1 MSVASFAPA
10 SSRAVE
16 ILFRIVLR
24 CRLFAAAAAVPSRTP
39 RPLTLVMLR
48 ERAHFT
54 RSRDGTRI
62 ECVITDDATLAP
74 STAPRDWFVLVHAHP
89 KLGGNRQMMR
99 PLALA
104 LARRGFGSVC
114 VALRGT
120 SGSLGSSSWRGT
132 REEGEDLCAA
142 ADLVIDGTCAG
153 GNARA
158 RVHLIGYSYGSTVCA
173 YALGQRSCIASYVA
187 IGYPRGSYGCG
198 LFGVGA
204 KWLMRDHA
212 STLTEDETTP
222 KLFVHPSRDEFTTV
236 KTMERFVSEK
246 LSSRG
251 VKALRVLEGA
261 GHFAF
266 VQDAVAA
273 EAAVEWIVEFVE
285 SLTPKEDARDSQ

>member
-1 MSVASFAPA
+1 MSVLSFARFIRTRGRARPRACYLRIDFFIRRRPA
-10 SSRAVE
+10 RRVTLA
-16 ILFRIVLR
+16 
-24 CRLFAAAAAVPSRTP
+24 
-39 RPLTLVMLR
+39 LVMFR

-89 KLGGNRQMMR
+89 KLGGNRQMMQ
-99 PLALA
+99 PLARA

-132 REEGEDLCAA
+132 REEGEDVCAA
-142 ADLVIDGTCAG
+142 ADLVVDGTCAG
-153 GNARA
+153 GDARA
-158 RVHLIGYSYGSTVCA
+158 RVHLVGYSYGSTVCA

-204 KWLMRDHA
+204 KWLMRDHT
-212 STLTEDETTP
+212 SRLMEDETTP

-236 KTMERFVSEK
+236 QTMERFVGEK
-246 LSSRG
+246 LSSK
-251 VKALRVLEGA
+251 VKELRVLEGA
-261 GHFAF
+261 GHFVF
-266 VQDAVAA
+266 VQDEAAADAAVA
-273 EAAVEWIVEFVE
+273 WIKEFVE
-285 SLTPKEDARDSQ
+285 SLKSGEERVIAQ

>member
-1 MSVASFAPA
+1 VSVLSFARFIRTRGRARPRACYLRIDFFIRRRPA
-10 SSRAVE
+10 RRVTLA
-16 ILFRIVLR
+16 
-24 CRLFAAAAAVPSRTP
+24 
-39 RPLTLVMLR
+39 LVMFR

-89 KLGGNRQMMR
+89 KLGGNRQMMQ
-99 PLALA
+99 PLARA

-132 REEGEDLCAA
+132 REEGEDVCAA
-142 ADLVIDGTCAG
+142 ADLVVDGTCAG
-153 GNARA
+153 GDARA
-158 RVHLIGYSYGSTVCA
+158 RVHLVGYSYGSTVCA

-212 STLTEDETTP
+212 SRLMEDETTP

-236 KTMERFVSEK
+236 QTMERFVGEK
-246 LSSRG
+246 LSSK
-251 VKALRVLEGA
+251 VKELRVLEGA

-266 VQDAVAA
+266 VQDEAAADAAVA
-273 EAAVEWIVEFVE
+273 WIEEFVE
-285 SLTPKEDARDSQ
+285 SLKSGEERVIAQ

>member
-1 MSVASFAPA
+1 MF
-10 SSRAVE
+10 
-16 ILFRIVLR
+16 
-24 CRLFAAAAAVPSRTP
+24 
-39 RPLTLVMLR
+39 R

-62 ECVITDDATLAP
+62 ECVITDDTTLAP

-89 KLGGNRQMMR
+89 KLGGNRQMMQ
-99 PLALA
+99 PLARA

-132 REEGEDLCAA
+132 REEGEDVCAA
-142 ADLVIDGTCAG
+142 ADLVVDGTCAG
-153 GNARA
+153 GDARA

-212 STLTEDETTP
+212 SRLMEDETTP

-236 KTMERFVSEK
+236 QTMERFVGEK
-246 LSSRG
+246 LSKG
-251 VKALRVLEGA
+251 VKELRVLEGA

-266 VQDAVAA
+266 VQDEAAADAAVA
-273 EAAVEWIVEFVE
+273 WIEEFVE
-285 SLTPKEDARDSQ
+285 SLKSGEERVIAQ

>member
-1 MSVASFAPA
+1 MF
-10 SSRAVE
+10 
-16 ILFRIVLR
+16 
-24 CRLFAAAAAVPSRTP
+24 
-39 RPLTLVMLR
+39 R

-89 KLGGNRQMMR
+89 KLGGNRQMMQ
-99 PLALA
+99 PLARA

-120 SGSLGSSSWRGT
+120 SGPLGSSSWRGT
-132 REEGEDLCAA
+132 REEGEDVCAA
-142 ADLVIDGTCAG
+142 ADLVVDGTCAG
-153 GNARA
+153 GDARA
-158 RVHLIGYSYGSTVCA
+158 RVHLVGYSYGSTVCA

-212 STLTEDETTP
+212 SRLMEDETTP
-222 KLFVHPSRDEFTTV
+222 KLFVHPSRDEFTTCLLY
-236 KTMERFVSEK
+236 TSPSPRD
-246 LSSRG
+246 RG
-251 VKALRVLEGA
+251 
-261 GHFAF
+261 
-266 VQDAVAA
+266 
-273 EAAVEWIVEFVE
+273 
-285 SLTPKEDARDSQ
+285 

>member
-1 MSVASFAPA
+1 MSVLSFARFIRTRGRARPRACYLRIDFFIRRRPA
-10 SSRAVE
+10 RRVTLA
-16 ILFRIVLR
+16 
-24 CRLFAAAAAVPSRTP
+24 
-39 RPLTLVMLR
+39 LVMFR

-89 KLGGNRQMMR
+89 KLGGNRQMMQ
-99 PLALA
+99 PLARA

-132 REEGEDLCAA
+132 REEGEDVCAA
-142 ADLVIDGTCAG
+142 ADLVVDGTCAG
-153 GNARA
+153 GDARA
-158 RVHLIGYSYGSTVCA
+158 RVHLVGYSYGSTVCA

-212 STLTEDETTP
+212 SRLMEDETTP

-236 KTMERFVSEK
+236 QTMERFVGEK
-246 LSSRG
+246 LSSK
-251 VKALRVLEGA
+251 VKELRVLEGA
-261 GHFAF
+261 GHFVF
-266 VQDAVAA
+266 VQDEAAADAAVA
-273 EAAVEWIVEFVE
+273 WIEEFVE
-285 SLTPKEDARDSQ
+285 SLKSGEERVIAQ